1 MGWRAPFLRRISG
14 GTFKVWASEVGHSVK
29 NMVANLG
36 LYFVDFRIGALL
48 ALAQ

>member
-14 GTFKVWASEVGHSVK
+14 GTLKVRASEASHAVQ
-29 NMVANLG
+29 NMVANLD

-48 ALAQ
+48 ALAK